1 MKCLYCG
8 KEIVD
13 PAPEEMESQ
22 CHTECTKKFFG
33 MTLHPVLDLDD
44 SILREIARK
53 TVSEGYTVPGVQKK
67 LSLHLIEEE
76 KGSRLTIVDYPAGY
90 ILKPQTG
97 KFSYLPEFEQLGMRL
112 AQIAKIPTVPFG
124 LIRLKDGTLAYITK
138 RIDRLE
144 KKKKV
149 TKLAM
154 EDFCQLQ
161 KRLTEDKYN
170 SSYERCAKTIKK
182 YSAFYQFDLTELFIR
197 LVFAFLIGNS
207 DMHLKNFSLI
217 QNKEGVYQLSP
228 VYDQLPVNIIM
239 SKDFDQM
246 ALTLNGKKRNLRR
259 GDFLKF
265 AHSIGIE
272 KKTAE
277 RLIERML
284 KNIGRFLE
292 ACEQSFLP
300 EEEKENV
307 KRLILE
313 RAESLHG

>member
-22 CHTECTKKFFG
+22 WHTECTKKFFG

-154 EDFCQLQ
+154 EDFC
-161 KRLTEDKYN
+161 
-170 SSYERCAKTIKK
+170 
-182 YSAFYQFDLTELFIR
+182 
-197 LVFAFLIGNS
+197 
-207 DMHLKNFSLI
+207 
-217 QNKEGVYQLSP
+217 
-228 VYDQLPVNIIM
+228 
-239 SKDFDQM
+239 
-246 ALTLNGKKRNLRR
+246 
-259 GDFLKF
+259 
-265 AHSIGIE
+265 
-272 KKTAE
+272 
-277 RLIERML
+277 
-284 KNIGRFLE
+284 
-292 ACEQSFLP
+292 
-300 EEEKENV
+300 
-307 KRLILE
+307 
-313 RAESLHG
+313 

>member
-1 MKCLYCG
+1 
-8 KEIVD
+8 
-13 PAPEEMESQ
+13 
-22 CHTECTKKFFG
+22 
-33 MTLHPVLDLDD
+33 MT
-44 SILREIARK
+44 
-53 TVSEGYTVPGVQKK
+53 GVQ
-67 LSLHLIEEE
+67 
-76 KGSRLTIVDYPAGY
+76 TCA
-90 ILKPQTG
+90 
-97 KFSYLPEFEQLGMRL
+97 LPIF
-112 AQIAKIPTVPFG
+112 
-124 LIRLKDGTLAYITK
+124 
-138 RIDRLE
+138 
-144 KKKKV
+144 
-149 TKLAM
+149 
-154 EDFCQLQ
+154 
-161 KRLTEDKYN
+161 
-170 SSYERCAKTIKK
+170 
-182 YSAFYQFDLTELFIR
+182 
-197 LVFAFLIGNS
+197 GNS